1 MAREK
6 VKMSKG
12 GSVMAMAG
20 RKVTVKDHGYVGVA
34 LAPRVE
40 VKNGGRVL
48 ITPLVAILAG
58 AFFGLGFGLMA
69 LLAARMLGGMGFFQ
83 RMAARRRL
91 RNSSLNVV
99 LHPAHNAAHYARHL
113 VQR

>member
-20 RKVTVKDHGYVGVA
+20 RKVSVKDHGYIGVA

-48 ITPLVAILAG
+48 ITPLIAILAG
-58 AFFGLGFGLMA
+58 SFFGLGFGLMA
-69 LLAARMLGGMGFFQ
+69 LLAVRMLGGMGFFQ
-83 RMAARRRL
+83 RMAMRRRM
-91 RNSSLNVV
+91 RHSRLNLV

-113 VQR
+113 AGR